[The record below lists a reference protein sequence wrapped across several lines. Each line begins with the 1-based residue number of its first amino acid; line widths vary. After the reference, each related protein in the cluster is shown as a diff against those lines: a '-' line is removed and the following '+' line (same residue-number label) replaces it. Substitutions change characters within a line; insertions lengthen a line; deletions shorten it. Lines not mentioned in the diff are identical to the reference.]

1 MNINS
6 ISNFA
11 PIKSF
16 KQSNKQNPYINL
28 STPNDIFIKSPNIS
42 FKGKSFEEKY
52 SELKKD
58 LTDYIMTS
66 PSLEAKDIEGIIQKY
81 SPTTTFD
88 DYKNFN
94 SKTSNAFE
102 ATTGYTKQ
110 DMTFAVLDYGV
121 VANALP
127 QKIYVTFPKD
137 LEKES
142 RILFGDNVLH
152 ECSHVLQNESSNRQS
167 YQDFFNSN
175 FRRISNT
182 QCSLNSLRAANET
195 FCTVEQEMYATL
207 LTSKSNKLGHLPKK
221 VSKKIDLNEFYKQKY
236 KCNAK
241 EFAQTVIALV
251 LRQANAQGAIDKQ
264 MVLDFVIL
272 KAQNEKEAYRNA
284 LDFDKEQLK
293 IKGAI
298 DLDLKIKIYDSIIN
312 AAQSLK

>member
-52 SELKKD
+52 SELRKD

-66 PSLEAKDIEGIIQKY
+66 PNIEAKAIEEIIQKY

-94 SKTSNAFE
+94 TKASNAFE

-110 DMTFAVLDYGV
+110 DMNFSISDFGV
-121 VANALP
+121 VASAMP
-127 QKIYVTFPKD
+127 QKIYVTFPENLD
-137 LEKES
+137 KES

-175 FRRISNT
+175 FSRISNT
-182 QCSLNSLRAANET
+182 RCSINSLQVANEAFST
-195 FCTVEQEMYATL
+195 TEKEMYKVL
-207 LTSKSNKLGHLPKK
+207 LTSKSNKLDRLPKK
-221 VSKKIDLNEFYKQKY
+221 VSKKIDLNEFYKQRY

-241 EFAQTVIALV
+241 EFAQMVIELI
-251 LRQANAQGAIDKQ
+251 LKQANAKGAIDKQ

-272 KAQNEKEAYRNA
+272 KAQDEKEAYRNA

-298 DLDLKIKIYDSIIN
+298 DHDLKIKIYDSMI
-312 AAQSLK
+312 AQRLS

>member
-6 ISNFA
+6 ISNFS
-11 PIKSF
+11 PIKNF
-16 KQSNKQNPYINL
+16 KQSNRQSPYINL
-28 STPNDIFIKSPNIS
+28 STSNDTFIKSSNIS
-42 FKGKSFEEKY
+42 FRGNSFEEKY

-66 PSLEAKDIEGIIQKY
+66 PSLEAENIQEIIQKY

-94 SKTSNAFE
+94 AGTSNAFE

-110 DMTFAVLDYGV
+110 DMTFSVSNYGII
-121 VANALP
+121 ANALP
-127 QKIYVTFPKD
+127 QKVYATFPKD
-137 LEKES
+137 STKES

-175 FRRISNT
+175 FKRISNT
-182 QCSLNSLRAANET
+182 QCSVNSLRAANET
-195 FCTVEQEMYATL
+195 FCTVEKEMYATL

-241 EFAQTVIALV
+241 EFAQMVIAFV
-251 LRQANAQGAIDKQ
+251 LKQANAQGNIDKQ
-264 MVLDFVIL
+264 MILDFVIL

-284 LDFDKEQLK
+284 FDFDKEQLK
-293 IKGAI
+293 IKGAV